1 MLDDAVA
8 RFGDRPALG
17 LPHGD
22 GTAPTWTYSEL
33 QRRSRITAWRLRAL
47 GLEPGDRVLTWS
59 SSTPEL
65 PAAYFGAMRAG
76 LVIVPLD
83 LRMSREAIEGIVVA
97 SGAKRL
103 LLGGGRDGGDP
114 AEMGLAAFATTDVEA
129 LAAEPD
135 DKFPSDWEAL
145 IDAWPEPASE
155 DLFELIFTSGTTG
168 TPNDVILAHDNVLA
182 SIESFHDII
191 PPLDHRIVSL
201 LPLSHLLEQAAAL
214 FYALSVGANILD
226 VRSRNP
232 RLVFEAF
239 RAHR

>member
-8 RFGDRPALG
+8 RFGDRPALR
-17 LPHGD
+17 LRHDD
-22 GTAPTWTYSEL
+22 GTTTTWSYSEL

-59 SSTPEL
+59 PSTPEL

-114 AEMGLAAFATTDVEA
+114 AEMGLETFPTTDVEA

-135 DKFPSDWEAL
+135 ASFPA
-145 IDAWPEPASE
+145 AS
-155 DLFELIFTSGTTG
+155 
-168 TPNDVILAHDNVLA
+168 
-182 SIESFHDII
+182 
-191 PPLDHRIVSL
+191 
-201 LPLSHLLEQAAAL
+201 
-214 FYALSVGANILD
+214 
-226 VRSRNP
+226 
-232 RLVFEAF
+232 
-239 RAHR
+239 